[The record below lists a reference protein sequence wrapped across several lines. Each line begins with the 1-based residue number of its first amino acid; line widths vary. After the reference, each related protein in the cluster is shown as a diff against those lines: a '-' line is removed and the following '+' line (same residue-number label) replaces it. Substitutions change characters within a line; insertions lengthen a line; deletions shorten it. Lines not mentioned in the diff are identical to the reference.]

1 MVKIDIEKIMDE
13 IREEIQ
19 EKGYIEDLP
28 SFKEC
33 CDSYYDEVE
42 KLLDESYN
50 TQNYA
55 YIEEYPVW
63 ETGGFINKFKAF
75 IKKVIRK
82 SIKFYIVPII
92 EKQNAFN
99 RLVGDS
105 CVNVSKYLSDEKSEI
120 DKMRKKIIELEKK
133 CSNLEKRIEEEGK

>member
-1 MVKIDIEKIMDE
+1 MIKIDIEKIMDE

-19 EKGYIEDLP
+19 KKGYIEDLP

-33 CDSYYDEVE
+33 CDSYCDGVE

-50 TQNYA
+50 AQNYA

-63 ETGGFINKFKAF
+63 QTGGIINKLKVF

-82 SIKFYIVPII
+82 FIKFYIVPII

-99 RLVGDS
+99 SLVGES
-105 CVNVSKYLSDEKSEI
+105 CVNISKCLLDEKKEI
-120 DKMRKKIIELEKK
+120 DKMRKRIMELEKK
-133 CSNLEKRIEEEGK
+133 CSSLEKRIEQEGR